1 MSAPV
6 PTPPAPEGEGPVVVN
21 ERVSVPR
28 HELEFRASRAGGPG
42 GQHVNT
48 SSTRIELTWNVERT
62 TALSD
67 DEKARV
73 KEKLAAKLDG
83 EGTLRVVASEMR
95 SQGQNR
101 ARAEERFAELVRR
114 ALLVPKARRRTK
126 PSRGAVEERL
136 REKKKKS
143 DRKKDRRGGWD

>member
-1 MSAPV
+1 MSVSVPAAPG
-6 PTPPAPEGEGPVVVN
+6 PEEGTAIVVN

-28 HELEFRASRAGGPG
+28 HEVELKASRSGGPG

-48 SSTRIELTWNVERT
+48 SSTRIELTWNLERT
-62 TALSD
+62 TALSE

-73 KEKLAAKLDG
+73 KAKLAARLDA

-101 ARAEERFAELVRR
+101 TRAEERFAELLRR
-114 ALLVPKARRRTK
+114 ALLVPKARKKTR
-126 PSRGAVEERL
+126 PCRGAVEERL
-136 REKKKKS
+136 REKKRKS
-143 DRKKDRRGGWD
+143 ERKKDRRGGWD

>member
-6 PTPPAPEGEGPVVVN
+6 PTPPAPEGDGPIVVN
-21 ERVSVPR
+21 ARVSVPR

-62 TALSD
+62 TALS
-67 DEKARV
+67 EAERARV

-95 SQGQNR
+95 SQSQNR
-101 ARAEERFAELVRR
+101 ERAVERFADLLRR
-114 ALLVPKARRRTK
+114 ALTVQKARRKTK
-126 PSRGAVEERL
+126 PHRGAVEERL

-143 DRKKDRRGGWD
+143 ERKKDRRGGWD